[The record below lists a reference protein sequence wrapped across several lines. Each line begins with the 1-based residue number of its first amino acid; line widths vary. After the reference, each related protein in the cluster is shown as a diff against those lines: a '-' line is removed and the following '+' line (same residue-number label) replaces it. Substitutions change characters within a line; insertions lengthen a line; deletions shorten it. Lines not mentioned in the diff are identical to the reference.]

1 MGIDAYYDQS
11 MFEDPWK
18 ELLPPQEGDKT
29 EIYISK
35 EEESDDKPHSTEG
48 DGAQV
53 KGEETTDGSQNT
65 SPVLITSPKLA
76 SDDVCGGSSDDVE
89 AVT

>member
-1 MGIDAYYDQS
+1 

-29 EIYISK
+29 EISK
-35 EEESDDKPHSTEG
+35 GEESDDKSHSTEG

-53 KGEETTDGSQNT
+53 KGEEATDGSQNT
-65 SPVLITSPKLA
+65 SPVLIASPKLA

>member
-18 ELLPPQEGDKT
+18 DLLPPQEGENSEVHVLKKEGDEPQGT
-29 EIYISK
+29 EDLSQVK
-35 EEESDDKPHSTEG
+35 EEEAADS
-48 DGAQV
+48 
-53 KGEETTDGSQNT
+53 SQGT
-65 SPVLITSPKLA
+65 SQELVASPKLA
-76 SDDVCGGSSDDVE
+76 NVDVCGGSGDNVT